1 MGNSLIS
8 ADNSWALWTIV
19 VGWAA
24 ISIYLEQKYE
34 WASRVSGAIIAL
46 VGAMVLSNLN
56 IIPLD
61 APTYD
66 VVWGYAIPI
75 AIPLLMFQCDIK
87 RVWRE
92 SGRMLIIFLIGS
104 VGTVVGAFLGFAML
118 GKHVPHLAE
127 VAGTMT
133 GSYIGGSVN
142 LVAVSSSLEIPGEVM
157 SATVVADNLLMAL
170 YFLALVAIPGIKF
183 FREKFRHPYVD
194 KVESQS
200 AEDAA
205 TQAAAY
211 WRGKEISLKD
221 IATSVAISIAIVTV
235 SREIGAILGNIIPK
249 SNTFLALL
257 NTLFSSQY
265 LLISTFTII
274 LVSLMPNFFTKIN
287 GPQEIG
293 TFLIY
298 LFFVVIGVPASI
310 MMIIQN
316 APLLLVFCF
325 VMVAVN
331 MLFSF
336 VGGKLLNYSVEEI
349 IIASNA
355 NIGGPTTAA
364 AMAISKGWADL
375 VGPAML
381 IGVFGYGIGT
391 YLGLTVA
398 SMLM

>member
-133 GSYIGGSVN
+133 GSYTGGGVN